1 MPHAEPVTTSVG
13 ERLEASRQALMD
25 AIAGLDEEGFRARPT
40 PGEWTA
46 AEVLAHLLADE
57 AKLLVDTQ
65 PALEGVDVAV
75 EVTPDEGREKLAK
88 DAAQSA
94 AQSAASGPVPQIL
107 HGLLAVRRDTLRRIE
122 ALPADQLGRPVR
134 NAAYGDTTVARLFEH
149 IAEHEEEHA
158 TQIRTIRAQ
167 TGRNRRD
174 TSAL

>member
-1 MPHAEPVTTSVG
+1 
-13 ERLEASRQALMD
+13 
-25 AIAGLDEEGFRARPT
+25 
-40 PGEWTA
+40 
-46 AEVLAHLLADE
+46 
-57 AKLLVDTQ
+57 VDTQ

-94 AQSAASGPVPQIL
+94 AGGPVPQIL

-122 ALPADQLGRPVR
+122 ALPADQLARPVR
-134 NAAYGDTTVARLFEH
+134 HAAYGDATVARLFEH

-158 TQIRTIRAQ
+158 AQIRTIRAQ